1 MKTSQG
7 CQFSI
12 HVHASEC
19 KPWDPGVDTR
29 VVDTVD
35 MHSPRLGN
43 VLIHSIR
50 SARQPGLEP
59 ILVLLRSD
67 FRTLLD
73 YWPKFYLEGPA
84 LEMTEANTW
93 GRLWSWLRHL
103 FMVKKRIPSS
113 PSIQFSGEALD
124 RIREQM
130 LREQAIPVDG
140 IWVHVRIL
148 DDKIGKS
155 TNDNPN

>member
-1 MKTSQG
+1 MKTSQD

-12 HVHASEC
+12 HAHASEC
-19 KPWDPGVDTR
+19 KSWEPGVDTR
-29 VVDTVD
+29 VIDTID
-35 MHSPRLGN
+35 MHSPILGEM
-43 VLIHSIR
+43 LTHSIR
-50 SARQPGLEP
+50 DARQLGLEP

-73 YWPKFYLEGPA
+73 YWPQFYLLDPV
-84 LEMTEANTW
+84 LEMAEINAW
-93 GRLWSWLRHL
+93 SRLWSWLRHL
-103 FMVKKRIPSS
+103 FMVKKRTLS
-113 PSIQFSGEALD
+113 PPLIQFSGEELD

-130 LREQAIPVDG
+130 LREQVIPVDG

-148 DDKIGKS
+148 DNELDES